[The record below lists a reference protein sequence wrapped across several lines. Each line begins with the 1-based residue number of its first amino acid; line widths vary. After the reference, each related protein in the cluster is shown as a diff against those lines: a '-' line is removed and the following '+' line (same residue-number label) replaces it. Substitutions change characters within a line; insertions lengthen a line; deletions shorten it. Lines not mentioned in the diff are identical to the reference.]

1 MSTDGLPQDP
11 LRTRSF
17 EHIEAFLFVGFS
29 TENGTAGYNGMAV
42 REKFIA
48 QGHLR
53 SSVPICVISDNA
65 VPVLSPEGYK

>member
-17 EHIEAFLFVGFS
+17 EHIQAFLFVGFS

-48 QGHLR
+48 
-53 SSVPICVISDNA
+53 
-65 VPVLSPEGYK
+65 